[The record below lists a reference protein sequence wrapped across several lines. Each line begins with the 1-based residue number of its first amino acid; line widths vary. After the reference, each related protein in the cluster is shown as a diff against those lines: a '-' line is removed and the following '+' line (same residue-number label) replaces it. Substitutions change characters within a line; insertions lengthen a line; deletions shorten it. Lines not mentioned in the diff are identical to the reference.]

1 MGFSR
6 VKLLQKLSFL
16 HEQMHGPTR
25 KVCVQIEFLLPWPS
39 NISPRFC
46 SLPHWPLNVTSAF
59 WLLALEENK
68 ACAWPWG
75 RSATLD
81 LFSVSTPWV
90 TVLIGINRV
99 WLNTPRYIY
108 ISMDPCTSSPYH
120 AGLLIC
126 MSYGQ
131 YLSMNFQGSKVRFY
145 CPYVHIYGC
154 ISHLGRP
161 SGRRTCSRE
170 YSPHVSPPDVF
181 IVINKWMINL

>member
-39 NISPRFC
+39 NISSRFC

-68 ACAWPWG
+68 AHAWPKG

-81 LFSVSTPWV
+81 LFSVSTPWM
-90 TVLIGINRV
+90 TVLIGTINRV
-99 WLNTPRYIY
+99 LWLNTHRYIY
-108 ISMDPCTSSPYH
+108 ISIDPCTSSPYYH

-131 YLSMNFQGSKVRFY
+131 YQWTSKVPRFASI
-145 CPYVHIYGC
+145 VHMCTYMDAYPTWAG
-154 ISHLGRP
+154 HEVAARQLV
-161 SGRRTCSRE
+161 RTRVLS
-170 YSPHVSPPDVF
+170 SF
-181 IVINKWMINL
+181 LTT